1 MSVEIE
7 IVSKNNDVK
16 GGVIAAS
23 FKALKSSVNGTYKA
37 YGDCTFVV
45 KHDSKSFVPI
55 QEVTDSLVVTW
66 IEKSLGETR
75 LKAIEK
81 ILSTRIKSEV
91 KPTAKSESKK

>member
-7 IVSKNNDVK
+7 IVSKNNDIK
-16 GGVIAAS
+16 GGVTAAS
-23 FKALKSSVNGTYKA
+23 FKASKSSANGLYKT
-37 YGDCTFVV
+37 YGDCKFDV

-75 LKAIEK
+75 LKEIEK